1 MEFIQLINTK
11 NRNFLFIPIRS
22 SFFYCSIIDLLY
34 LFSVSLFHENM
45 AHEMQ
50 IRTPSSD
57 FLCNFLQ
64 LFFLQVSLSTICQDL
79 FHFLFNLNLLITF
92 LFSVFSTSCFHFLF
106 LQNLSL
112 KCTAPNR
119 HLCRIPI
126 FFPISFRFINILFT
140 IQLLS
145 QVLFLKPTEHNSF
158 AAILNINIPSRN
170 KHHCFLFLLLLSSL
184 SSSILGKNVNFPLVP
199 LSLFK
204 ADVRTSILFLSDCR
218 PQTSPPIITH
228 TAATP
233 QDSPSTTLDDFPEF
247 RYNVTAVTNDC
258 PSASDS
264 SPGGVSSTEST
275 QKTSVRR
282 QELNRFKQ
290 TPSTKPVSAKRH
302 SQ

>member
-126 FFPISFRFINILFT
+126 FFPTSRFVLLIFYLLFNCCHKFSFLNLLNTIL
-140 IQLLS
+140 LP
-145 QVLFLKPTEHNSF
+145 LF
-158 AAILNINIPSRN
+158 
-170 KHHCFLFLLLLSSL
+170 
-184 SSSILGKNVNFPLVP
+184 
-199 LSLFK
+199 
-204 ADVRTSILFLSDCR
+204 
-218 PQTSPPIITH
+218 
-228 TAATP
+228 
-233 QDSPSTTLDDFPEF
+233 
-247 RYNVTAVTNDC
+247 
-258 PSASDS
+258 
-264 SPGGVSSTEST
+264 
-275 QKTSVRR
+275 
-282 QELNRFKQ
+282 
-290 TPSTKPVSAKRH
+290 
-302 SQ
+302 